1 MKNVLVFVLLI
12 SILLVIGILYYDSY
26 NCSKNVFETYTS
38 NKALQSIHND
48 SNFEVTDGAKIR
60 LKKLL
65 VDNEWIDPEKIINET
80 GYLKQGSYYD
90 KGWYDSRARKQTL
103 RAIPIY
109 ARSINSKAQC
119 EDIAKKNNFGV
130 YGLQVGSQCFVGTD
144 LNRATMYGK
153 DPRYVTENSLGL
165 PWNNQ
170 VYANKKA
177 IDEAISDVELYDY
190 TNVSKWLTS
199 DDVGIRNLPDLD
211 NMVQFLEGYTD
222 GPNTAMSGEPPITSI
237 TDANV
242 DGILFE
248 KIKAKLDSKIPNF
261 EFSPN
266 NEKYPTLVTSSFAEF
281 RKLNTDDLQ
290 ELSKLFNTNE
300 IRNTYTMREF
310 TDKISNIGYTADSL
324 NNLSD
329 ILTLLNSYGR
339 KSFEIDDD
347 FINRYKKFG
356 LNSTSN
362 LHKFISQL
370 MAINVRD
377 PVNIAKDDLNRIV
390 PFVTF
395 AEDLQSIG
403 VTYSNFDD
411 FCNTMNILYSP
422 IPSINNWDYFLK
434 NIKQYLGKSTIMLD
448 DIKNFKADLAI
459 YNIKKYSEYLS
470 IKELL
475 TIFKVNTPF
484 QQLFAQFVNYYN
496 TDYIQ
501 KLSYP
506 GNRKIPTV
514 VNSNDDTISL
524 YHGLRNFI
532 QKLYNEG
539 YTSTPKLDLTTLI
552 TEYSN
557 TNVSRNDIIAK
568 NAIVQ
573 PKQAFTVISEGFT
586 ERLETPQNELKYQ
599 MYGYYAALIAMGFT
613 DVNNMKIILPE
624 NDSGGEQSQTY
635 NQLNTRLSQY
645 LGAQD
650 DNDRVKI
657 LSYMV
662 SLQAH
667 GKSVYKFCF
676 LLNGVGINMSN
687 FVNITNSL
695 YTLGFT
701 NFEHISN
708 FLEKLK
714 LLNVKIEGLQKFS
727 NTLAEFGVNYKR
739 SADLFF
745 GFLSTLT
752 HYNITNR
759 HSQYDTKNTN
769 FYNFMY
775 NMKLDNITYDQY
787 KIFELAMFTSFTGGN
802 TLRNSIPLE
811 HEKPILDIQ
820 LREIIIRKD
829 SLLFGVDNT
838 INGKHSNEPINGA
851 LQLDPELN
859 IVSKYQNI
867 TNNAGT
873 IMPLVPV
880 KTEDGG
886 EFTPG
891 EIYNEIF
898 KDKGTDKK
906 YINDNLRLVSQI
918 LTPYEYQMM
927 KTEPGHLHA
936 RSVMS
941 RLCSLLKENI
951 DTNKNTDRYQPTIT
965 MNLLLNSVRTFPYT
979 TFGILCASLK
989 TSGNMY
995 RLENSRKRE
1004 GNVYTLSP
1012 PIKEPA
1018 LLEADEEGFATLTSG
1033 KEYYGNYQSMFSS
1046 NRTFPFMKIS
1056 DTKLYDSYDLSKTS
1070 FMNHSN
1076 VM

>member
-38 NKALQSIHND
+38 NKELQSIHND

-90 KGWYDSRARKQTL
+90 RGWYDHRKRKHTL

-109 ARSINSKAQC
+109 ARSINSQAQC

-153 DPRYVTENSLGL
+153 DPRDVTKNPLGIA
-165 PWNNQ
+165 WNNQ

-177 IDEAISDVELYDY
+177 IDEAISNVELYDY
-190 TNVSKWLTS
+190 KNVSKWLTS
-199 DDVGIRNLPDLD
+199 EDVGIRNLPDLD

-300 IRNTYTMREF
+300 IRNTFTMREF
-310 TDKISNIGYTADSL
+310 TAKISNIGYTADSL

-329 ILTLLNSYGR
+329 ILKLLNSYGR
-339 KSFEIDDD
+339 KSSEIDDD
-347 FINRYKKFG
+347 FINRYKNFG

-377 PVNIAKDDLNRIV
+377 PVNISTDDLNRIV
-390 PFVTF
+390 PFVSL

-422 IPSINNWDYFLK
+422 IPSINNWDDFLK

-448 DIKNFKADLAI
+448 DIKNFKADLAK

-475 TIFKVNTPF
+475 TIFKINTSY
-484 QQLFAQFVNYYN
+484 QQLFAQFVDYYN

-514 VNSNDDTISL
+514 VNSNNDTISL

-552 TEYSN
+552 KEYSN
-557 TNVSRNDIIAK
+557 TNVSRNDIKAT

-573 PKQAFTVISEGFT
+573 PKQGFTVISEGFT
-586 ERLETPQNELKYQ
+586 ERLETQQSNELKYQ
-599 MYGYYAALIAMGFT
+599 MYGYYAALNTMGFT
-613 DVNNMKIILPE
+613 DVNNMMIILPE
-624 NDSGGEQSQTY
+624 NESRGEQRQTY
-635 NQLNTRLSQY
+635 RQLDSRLSQY
-645 LGAQD
+645 LGARN
-650 DNDRVKI
+650 DNDTDRVKI

-662 SLQAH
+662 SLQAP
-667 GKSVYKFCF
+667 GNLVYKFCF

-701 NFEHISN
+701 KFQHISN

-714 LLNVKIEGLQKFS
+714 SLNVNIGGLDTFS
-727 NTLAEFGVNYKR
+727 STLADFGITYKR
-739 SADLFF
+739 SADSFF
-745 GFLSTLT
+745 SFLDTLT
-752 HYNITNR
+752 HYNITNTY
-759 HSQYDTKNTN
+759 SKYDTKNTM

-775 NMKLDNITYDQY
+775 NMKLDNITYDKY
-787 KIFELAMFTSFTGGN
+787 KVFELAMFTSFTGGN
-802 TLRNSIPLE
+802 KLRDSIPLE
-811 HEKPILDIQ
+811 HEKPILEIQ
-820 LREIIIRKD
+820 LRDIITRKD
-829 SLLFGVDNT
+829 SILFGVDNT
-838 INGKHSNEPINGA
+838 INGKNSNEPINTA
-851 LQLDPELN
+851 LQLDISFN
-859 IVSKYQNI
+859 IREIYTPI
-867 TNNAGT
+867 TNGGT
-873 IMPLVPV
+873 IMPLVPI
-880 KTEDGG
+880 KTPYEVIS
-886 EFTPG
+886 EP
-891 EIYNEIF
+891 ERIY
-898 KDKGTDKK
+898 KDILVYKN
-906 YINDNLRLVSQI
+906 YINNENLRLISQI
-918 LTPYEYQMM
+918 LTPYEYRMM
-927 KTEPGHLHA
+927 KTEPGHLHV

-941 RLCSLLKENI
+941 RLCLILKQNMDTGNYDSSLF
-951 DTNKNTDRYQPTIT
+951 TDCI
-965 MNLLLNSVRTFPYT
+965 LNSVRTFPYT
-979 TFGILCASLK
+979 TFYMLCGLLK
-989 TSGNMY
+989 ESGTTY
-995 RLENSRKRE
+995 DIENSRKRE
-1004 GNVYTLSP
+1004 GNVYTVLP
-1012 PIKEPA
+1012 PVKEP
-1018 LLEADEEGFATLTSG
+1018 DEGFATLTSG
-1033 KEYYGNYQSMFSS
+1033 NESYGNYQSVFSS
-1046 NRTFPFMKIS
+1046 NTAFPFIKIS

>member
-26 NCSKNVFETYTS
+26 NCSKNVVEMMYSS
-38 NKALQSIHND
+38 NREIQKINNE
-48 SNFEVTDGAKIR
+48 SNFQVTNGNNLR
-60 LKKLL
+60 LIKLL
-65 VDNEWIDPEKIINET
+65 DDKDWINPKQINTET
-80 GYLKQGSYYD
+80 GYLREGSYYD
-90 KGWYDSRARKQTL
+90 RGWYDRSKKRHTL

-109 ARSINSKAQC
+109 AGGISSQAQC
-119 EDIAKKNNFGV
+119 EAIAKKYNFGV

-144 LNRATMYGK
+144 LNRAKMYGN
-153 DPRYVTENSLGL
+153 DPRDVTNHKLGL

-170 VYANKKA
+170 VYANKKI
-177 IDEAISDVELYDY
+177 IDEVISNPDLISYK
-190 TNVSKWLTS
+190 NVVQWLG
-199 DDVGIRNLPDLD
+199 DEEIGIRNYADFKNL
-211 NMVQFLEGYTD
+211 VQFIDEPITNVEGYT
-222 GPNTAMSGEPPITSI
+222 GGNAPMSGEPPITGV
-237 TDANV
+237 TDAPV
-242 DGILFE
+242 SGSFFE
-248 KIKAKLDSKIPNF
+248 KIKEKWDKKIPGL

-266 NEKYPTLVTSSFAEF
+266 NEKYPDLVPSSIAEF
-281 RKLNTDDLQ
+281 TKLNTDDLSGLS
-290 ELSKLFNTNE
+290 ELFFKNE

-310 TDKISNIGYTADSL
+310 TAKISNIGYTADSL

-329 ILTLLNSYGR
+329 ILKLLNSYGR
-339 KSFEIDDD
+339 KSSEIDDD
-347 FINRYKKFG
+347 FINRYKNFG

-377 PVNIAKDDLNRIV
+377 PVNISTDDLNRIV
-390 PFVTF
+390 PFVSL

-422 IPSINNWDYFLK
+422 IPSINNWDDFLK

-448 DIKNFKADLAI
+448 DIKNFKADLAK

-475 TIFKVNTPF
+475 TIFKVNTSY

-506 GNRKIPTV
+506 DNRKIPTV
-514 VNSNDDTISL
+514 VNSNEDTISL

-552 TEYSN
+552 REYSN
-557 TNVSRNDIIAK
+557 TNVSRNDIKAT

-586 ERLETPQNELKYQ
+586 EQLETQQSNELRYQ
-599 MYGYYAALIAMGFT
+599 MYGYYAALNTMGFA
-613 DVNNMKIILPE
+613 DVNNMPIILPE
-624 NDSGGEQSQTY
+624 NESIGEQGQTY
-635 NQLNTRLSQY
+635 RQLDSRLSQY
-645 LGAQD
+645 LGARD

-701 NFEHISN
+701 NFGHISD

-714 LLNVKIEGLQKFS
+714 LLNVKIEGLDTFS
-727 NTLAEFGVNYKR
+727 STLAGFGLTYKN

-745 GFLSTLT
+745 SFLNTLT
-752 HYNITNR
+752 HYNITNTY
-759 HSQYDTKNTN
+759 SKYDTKNTM

-775 NMKLDNITYDQY
+775 NMKLDNITYGKY
-787 KIFELAMFTSFTGGN
+787 KLFETPMFTSFTGGG
-802 TLRNSIPLE
+802 LRNSIPLKRE
-811 HEKPILDIQ
+811 NPILEIQ
-820 LREIIIRKD
+820 LRDIITRKD
-829 SLLFGVDNT
+829 SILFGVDNT
-838 INGKHSNEPINGA
+838 INGKNSNEPINTA
-851 LQLDPELN
+851 LQLDTSFN
-859 IVSKYQNI
+859 IREIYKPI
-867 TNNAGT
+867 TNGET
-873 IMPLVPV
+873 IMPLVPIKKPNEV
-880 KTEDGG
+880 ISIPEKIYKEILDNNKDVNNKT
-886 EFTPG
+886 
-891 EIYNEIF
+891 
-898 KDKGTDKK
+898 
-906 YINDNLRLVSQI
+906 LRLISQI
-918 LTPYEYQMM
+918 LTPYEYRMM
-927 KTEPGHLHA
+927 KTDPGRLHV

-941 RLCSLLKENI
+941 RLCLILKQNLDTYDSSLFADCI
-951 DTNKNTDRYQPTIT
+951 
-965 MNLLLNSVRTFPYT
+965 LNSVRTFPYT
-979 TFGILCASLK
+979 TFYMLCRLLK
-989 TSGNMY
+989 DSGETYDMD
-995 RLENSRKRE
+995 NSPKNE
-1004 GNVYTLSP
+1004 GNIHKVLP
-1012 PIKEPA
+1012 PVKEPV
-1018 LLEADEEGFATLTSG
+1018 EGFATLTSG
-1033 KEYYGNYQSMFSS
+1033 NESYGNYQSVFSS
-1046 NRTFPFMKIS
+1046 NTTFPFMKIS